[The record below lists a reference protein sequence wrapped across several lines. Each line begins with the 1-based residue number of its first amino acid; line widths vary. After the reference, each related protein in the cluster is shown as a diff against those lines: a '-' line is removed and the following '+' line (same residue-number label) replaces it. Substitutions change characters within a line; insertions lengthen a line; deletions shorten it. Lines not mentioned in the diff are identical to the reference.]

1 MGEWLVFFTLSHVQL
16 LRNHLNLPL
25 YNESSFWRGAR
36 SYQPSPVGH
45 DRCSHDRLIGIK
57 HSLQGSAR
65 DLNYP
70 VQNNNNAEPRKL
82 SRQMAQTLYEI
93 DSKPLNYSAQC
104 QGSYSSSDTDSQDQS
119 RIPKYNSQILG
130 TSTRSLIQQVSY
142 YYTSSIKKLKNS
154 RSLIMFSIPIS
165 QWNDVI
171 IIGSSSNDDVLA
183 SKDWYEGHI
192 RRVNFENLSFTKN
205 HNSKIRLNS
214 RISPWISQIQKCK
227 P

>member
-1 MGEWLVFFTLSHVQL
+1 MKWLNHTCLKKMGKWYLVVFFAYFNVWL

-57 HSLQGSAR
+57 HSLQGSTR

-130 TSTRSLIQQVSY
+130 TSTRSLIQQVSKK
-142 YYTSSIKKLKNS
+142 TSFAHVPVRLSPWSSI
-154 RSLIMFSIPIS
+154 P
-165 QWNDVI
+165 
-171 IIGSSSNDDVLA
+171 
-183 SKDWYEGHI
+183 
-192 RRVNFENLSFTKN
+192 
-205 HNSKIRLNS
+205 RLNS
-214 RISPWISQIQKCK
+214 EIFHPENH
-227 P
+227 

>member
-1 MGEWLVFFTLSHVQL
+1 MQL

-130 TSTRSLIQQVSY
+130 TSTRSLIQQVSQ
-142 YYTSSIKKLKNS
+142 TFIRPHPTPPVDTDILC
-154 RSLIMFSIPIS
+154 PIA
-165 QWNDVI
+165 
-171 IIGSSSNDDVLA
+171 A
-183 SKDWYEGHI
+183 SGYN
-192 RRVNFENLSFTKN
+192 RCLRA
-205 HNSKIRLNS
+205 NSKIR
-214 RISPWISQIQKCK
+214 PECPK
-227 P
+227 PRK

>member
-1 MGEWLVFFTLSHVQL
+1 M

-45 DRCSHDRLIGIK
+45 DRCSHDRSLIGIK

-130 TSTRSLIQQVSY
+130 TSTRSLIQQVSQTFVRPHPTPPVDTDIQY
-142 YYTSSIKKLKNS
+142 PTQTQPQSAKA
-154 RSLIMFSIPIS
+154 
-165 QWNDVI
+165 
-171 IIGSSSNDDVLA
+171 A
-183 SKDWYEGHI
+183 SGHN
-192 RRVNFENLSFTKN
+192 RCLWANT
-205 HNSKIRLNS
+205 KIR
-214 RISPWISQIQKCK
+214 P
-227 P
+227 

>member
-1 MGEWLVFFTLSHVQL
+1 MKWLNHTCLKKMGKWYLVVFFAYFNLWL

-57 HSLQGSAR
+57 HSLQGSTR

-130 TSTRSLIQQVSY
+130 TSTRSLIQQVS
-142 YYTSSIKKLKNS
+142 KKL
-154 RSLIMFSIPIS
+154 RSPM
-165 QWNDVI
+165 
-171 IIGSSSNDDVLA
+171 
-183 SKDWYEGHI
+183 
-192 RRVNFENLSFTKN
+192 
-205 HNSKIRLNS
+205 
-214 RISPWISQIQKCK
+214 SPFV
-227 P
+227 

>member
-1 MGEWLVFFTLSHVQL
+1 MKWLNLTCLKKMGEWHIDSHLLKSGIFYIQL

-45 DRCSHDRLIGIK
+45 DRCSHDRSLIGIK

-70 VQNNNNAEPRKL
+70 VQNNSHNAEPRKL

-130 TSTRSLIQQVSY
+130 TSTRSLIQQVS
-142 YYTSSIKKLKNS
+142 TIVLV
-154 RSLIMFSIPIS
+154 RSCP
-165 QWNDVI
+165 
-171 IIGSSSNDDVLA
+171 
-183 SKDWYEGHI
+183 
-192 RRVNFENLSFTKN
+192 LSPPMPALV
-205 HNSKIRLNS
+205 R
-214 RISPWISQIQKCK
+214 
-227 P
+227 